1 MLACPSS
8 PFPPTLMQATR
19 TSTRTAAPVDVTL
32 IHRGPPLVDSVQ
44 VADSSEMWMQRHP
57 SA

>member
-8 PFPPTLMQATR
+8 PFPPPLMQATL
-19 TSTRTAAPVDVTL
+19 TSTQTAAPVDVTL

-44 VADSSEMWMQRHP
+44 LAYASEM
-57 SA
+57 